1 MRGRALAKWGATLGV
16 VVLTGCG
23 LTGPDGDL
31 RTELERNRALWD
43 TTGLATYEYGV
54 ERICFCGVEARGP
67 VLVNVEAGSV
77 LSRRYVDSGDP
88 VLPGFADLFP
98 TVVGLFDVIEGAIED
113 DAFNIDV
120 SWDIATGLP
129 TDIFIDYDESVADE
143 EVGFRITQS
152 PGNAQEE

>member
-1 MRGRALAKWGATLGV
+1 MRGATLSV
-16 VVLTGCG
+16 AVLAGCG

-43 TTGLATYEYGV
+43 TVGLTTYDYGV

-67 VLVNVEAGSV
+67 VLIEVESGSV
-77 LSRRYVDSGDP
+77 TSRSYVDSGDP
-88 VLPGFADLFP
+88 VLPVFADLFP
-98 TVVGLFDVIEGAIED
+98 TVTGLFDLIVEAIED

-120 SWDIATGLP
+120 SWDIATGFP

-143 EVGFRITQS
+143 EVGFRVTQS
-152 PGNAQEE
+152 PGSAQDE